1 VHYVFIDSG
10 RNGILLR
17 VLTVLE
23 DVKETLRV
31 QGSMLA
37 SIMRQLSTDK
47 EIPVLPDGVYFPI
60 QSEAAFDEFEKIA
73 TDTSVQK
80 ALVSSMIILISL
92 YCKVFL
98 SNEYFRRCSDHT

>member
-1 VHYVFIDSG
+1 MHYVFIDSS

-37 SIMRQLSTDK
+37 SVMRQLSTDK
-47 EIPVLPDGVYFPI
+47 EIPALPDGVHFPI
-60 QSEAAFDEFEKIA
+60 HSEAAFDAFERTA

-80 ALVSSMIILISL
+80 ALVSSMKILI
-92 YCKVFL
+92 
-98 SNEYFRRCSDHT
+98 